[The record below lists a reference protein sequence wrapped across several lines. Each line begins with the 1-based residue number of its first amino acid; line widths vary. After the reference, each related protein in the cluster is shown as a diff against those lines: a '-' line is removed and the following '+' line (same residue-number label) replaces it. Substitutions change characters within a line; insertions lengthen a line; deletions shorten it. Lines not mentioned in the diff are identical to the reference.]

1 MIAPRRREDPRAL
14 YHSVAV
20 YSNGLVT
27 VEVWEP
33 VSDWELPPREGGRL
47 WGWTSRRLLRGG
59 RPKRVEAAYRL
70 TDLFEH
76 RRRLTEDW
84 AAYLAQG
91 TVEDSEAFP
100 ITRTEANQR
109 EAVYQIRLPL

>member
-1 MIAPRRREDPRAL
+1 MIAPRRRQDPRAL

-59 RPKRVEAAYRL
+59 GQRGWRPPIGLRTCSS
-70 TDLFEH
+70 TDV
-76 RRRLTEDW
+76 
-84 AAYLAQG
+84 G
-91 TVEDSEAFP
+91 
-100 ITRTEANQR
+100 
-109 EAVYQIRLPL
+109 